1 MFLVNTGICP
11 SLEKKSPRPTSASLR
26 TLGSNWTLRGAETAS
41 VAFSITRAT
50 VRFELR
56 FAVIEGGRKRTPA
69 LPVGFGGSGVA
80 AAGVSV
86 GGAVAG
92 GAVAGGAVAGG
103 AVAGGVAVLVAVGTP
118 AGGVAGLA
126 AGGLA
131 AGGFAAGGFAAAGA
145 GASSR
150 RGVLDAGVSLGRR
163 P

>member
-103 AVAGGVAVLVAVGTP
+103 AAGGAVAGGVAVLVAVGAL

-126 AGGLA
+126 AGGLPTGGLLA
-131 AGGFAAGGFAAAGA
+131 A
-145 GASSR
+145 
-150 RGVLDAGVSLGRR
+150 
-163 P
+163 

>member
-41 VAFSITRAT
+41 VAFSVTRAT

-56 FAVIEGGRKRTPA
+56 FAVIAGGRKRTPA

-80 AAGVSV
+80 AAGVS
-86 GGAVAG
+86 AG
-92 GAVAGGAVAGG
+92 GAVTGGAVAGG
-103 AVAGGVAVLVAVGTP
+103 AVAGGVAVLVAVG
-118 AGGVAGLA
+118 AGVAGLA
-126 AGGLA
+126 AGGLPTD
-131 AGGFAAGGFAAAGA
+131 GLAAAG

-150 RGVLDAGVSLGRR
+150 RGVLDAGVSLA
-163 P
+163 